1 MDLYDWYKKNEKWD
15 TALNILKLIVEYDER
30 NPALRKEFLECYSKI
45 YSGHSMFDE
54 CVRLST

>member
-45 YSGHSMFDE
+45 YKRTFD
-54 CVRLST
+54 VR